1 MFGAHRITVTLGTAL
16 ASLYPP
22 VPVLALVTHPTL
34 HLTPTLTNSGAQV
47 TLLRHGAGG
56 MTAALSTA
64 TAGEPIVERQT
75 PVANYPRN
83 PGPTLTL
90 ARVSVTERP
99 HGANIVT
106 IALAAPGS
114 DGSEAVCRERY

>member
-1 MFGAHRITVTLGTAL
+1 MFGAHRVTVTLRAAL
-16 ASLYPP
+16 TSLYPP
-22 VPVLALVTHPTL
+22 VAVLTLVTPPTL

-64 TAGEPIVERQT
+64 TAGEPVVERQT
-75 PVANYPRN
+75 LVANYPRN

-106 IALAAPGS
+106 VALSAPGS
-114 DGSEAVCRERY
+114 DGSEAVCRER

>member
-1 MFGAHRITVTLGTAL
+1 MFGAHRVTVTLGAAL

-64 TAGEPIVERQT
+64 TAGEPVVERQT
-75 PVANYPRN
+75 SVANNPRN

-90 ARVSVTERP
+90 ARVSVTE
-99 HGANIVT
+99 
-106 IALAAPGS
+106 
-114 DGSEAVCRERY
+114 